1 MNMLDITTIGT
12 LDMDGLLKAV
22 VDMYDLIPADRAAAR
37 IKIKARAK
45 ALGCLDDFEEYIKAM
60 NATDGGM
67 GGGGQAEPSP
77 QVILRRAPDGR
88 VMQTIENFRSVMEGD
103 PYYRSMRRN
112 LMTGRV
118 EIERDGEIRAWNE
131 VENSRSKEH
140 CSAGYWLRGDQCHQ
154 DAFNIVSSERAYN
167 PLVELLE
174 SLEWDG
180 KPRIEELLI
189 KWMKCEDCAYSREVS
204 RLIFAGGVHRA
215 FRPGC
220 KFDEVPILIG
230 EKQGEGKSTFI
241 KWLAMDEKYF
251 NDNIS
256 EFDGQKGIEALQG
269 KWIVEIS
276 EMLAFKRAKEVE
288 SIKAYISR
296 QTDYYRAPYERFA
309 DDYPRRCIFIGTS
322 NSAEILSDRTGN
334 RRFYPIIIHSNG
346 FELNDHRDEIQE
358 YISQCWAEAVA
369 LFRENKLHPYANRQL
384 MDVIKAAQ
392 ESAVEE
398 DGRIGLIEK
407 YLKYKPV
414 GYEVCTYELWY
425 DALGNDP
432 DLRKPNIN
440 LDLKPL
446 KQLMGLFDEWKRS
459 SKRVSTTKY
468 GQQRVWIKQKSAVII
483 EDDDKMPFED

>member
-1 MNMLDITTIGT
+1 MLDINTISA
-12 LDMDGLLKAV
+12 MDADQLLQAA
-22 VDMYDLIPADRAAAR
+22 VDMYDLIPADKAAAR

-45 ALGCLDDFEEYIKAM
+45 ALGCLEDFESYLQTLDDFDSKDAE
-60 NATDGGM
+60 GR
-67 GGGGQAEPSP
+67 AEPSS

-88 VMQTIENFRSVMEGD
+88 VMQTIENFRSAMEGD
-103 PYYRSMRRN
+103 PYYRTMRRN
-112 LMTGRV
+112 MMTGRV
-118 EIERDGEIRAWNE
+118 ELERDGEIKIWNE
-131 VENSRSKEH
+131 IENSRSKEYL
-140 CSAGYWLRGDQCHQ
+140 STVYGLRSDQCHQ
-154 DAFNIVSSERAYN
+154 DAFNIVSSVRSYN
-167 PLVELLE
+167 PVTDMLE
-174 SLEWDG
+174 ALEWDG
-180 KPRIEELLI
+180 KPRIETLLI
-189 KWMKCEDCAYSREVS
+189 KWLRCDDTAYSREVS

-241 KWLAMDEKYF
+241 KWLAMEESYF

-322 NSAEILSDRTGN
+322 NNAEILSDRTGN
-334 RRFYPIIIHSNG
+334 RRFYPITIHSNG
-346 FELNDHRDEIQE
+346 FELNDHRDEIRE
-358 YISQCWAEAVA
+358 DIAQCWAEAVA
-369 LFRENKLHPYANRQL
+369 LFREGKIHPYANREL
-384 MDVIKAAQ
+384 MDEIKQAQ

-398 DGRIGLIEK
+398 DARLGLLER
-407 YLKYKPV
+407 YLATKAV
-414 GYEVCTYELWY
+414 GDTVCTYDLWY
-425 DALGNDP
+425 EALDNDP
-432 DLRKPNIN
+432 ELRKPNVN

-446 KQLMGLFDEWKRS
+446 CQLMRFFAEWDRC
-459 SKRVSTTKY
+459 STRQQTKY
-468 GQQRVWIKQKSAVII
+468 GQQRVWIKRKGTFVRVA
-483 EDDDKMPFED
+483 DDKMPFET

>member
-1 MNMLDITTIGT
+1 MLDVASIST
-12 LDMDGLLKAV
+12 MDVDELLKAV
-22 VDMYDLIPADRAAAR
+22 VDMYDLIPADKAAAK

-45 ALGCLDDFEEYIKAM
+45 ALGVIDDFEEYLMAMDSASSVEAREKA
-60 NATDGGM
+60 
-67 GGGGQAEPSP
+67 QPSP
-77 QVILRRAPDGR
+77 QVLLRRAPDGR
-88 VMQTIENFRSVMEGD
+88 VMQTIENFRAAMEVD

-112 LMTGRV
+112 LMSGRV
-118 EIERDGEIRAWNE
+118 EIERDGEIKRWND
-131 VENSRSKEH
+131 VEDSLSKEH
-140 CSAGYWLRGDQCHQ
+140 MSMVYGLRGDQYHR
-154 DAFNIVSSERAYN
+154 DAFNIVSSSKAYN
-167 PLVELLE
+167 PVTDMLE
-174 SLEWDG
+174 ALEWDG

-241 KWLAMDEKYF
+241 KWLAMQDEFF

-256 EFDGQKGIEALQG
+256 DFDSQKGIEALQG

-276 EMLAFKRAKEVE
+276 EMLALKRAKEVE

-296 QTDYYRAPYERFA
+296 QTDFYRVPYAQYPE
-309 DDYPRRCIFIGTS
+309 DYPRRCIFIGTS
-322 NSAEILSDRTGN
+322 NCAEILSDRTGN

-346 FELNDHRDEIQE
+346 FELNDHRDEIKE
-358 YISQCWAEAVA
+358 YIAQCWAEAVA
-369 LFRENKLHPYANRQL
+369 LFREGKLQPYVKREVLDA
-384 MDVIKAAQ
+384 VKKAQ
-392 ESAVEE
+392 EAAVEE

-407 YLKYKPV
+407 YLKNKPA

-432 DLRKPNIN
+432 DLKKPNVN

-446 KQLMGLFDEWKRS
+446 KQLMGLFDEWERTGD
-459 SKRVSTTKY
+459 RIYTEKY
-468 GQQRVWIKQKSAVII
+468 GRQRVWIKRKKMTLL
-483 EDDDKMPFED
+483 DDDDEKLPFED

>member
-1 MNMLDITTIGT
+1 MLDISTIGA
-12 LDMDGLLKAV
+12 MDTDQLLGAV
-22 VDMYDLIPADRAAAR
+22 VDMYDLIPADKAAAR

-45 ALGCLDDFEEYIKAM
+45 ALGCLEDFEEYLKAM
-60 NATDGGM
+60 DATDSGMDRGGK
-67 GGGGQAEPSP
+67 AEPSP
-77 QVILRRAPDGR
+77 QVLLRRAPDGR
-88 VMQTIENFRSVMEGD
+88 VMQTIENFRSAMEGD
-103 PYYRSMRRN
+103 PYYKSMRRN
-112 LMTGRV
+112 LMSGRV
-118 EIERDGEIRAWNE
+118 ELERDGELKQWNE
-131 VENSRSKEH
+131 VENSRSKEYL
-140 CSAGYWLRGDQCHQ
+140 SLVYGLRGDQCHQ
-154 DAFNIVSSERAYN
+154 DAFNIVSSTRAYN
-167 PLVELLE
+167 PVTDMLE

-180 KPRIEELLI
+180 IPRIENLLI

-241 KWLAMDEKYF
+241 KWLAMDDKYF

-334 RRFYPIIIHSNG
+334 RRFYPILIHSNG
-346 FELNDHRDEIQE
+346 FELNDHRDEIKE

-369 LFRENKLHPYANRQL
+369 LFRENKLQPYANRRL
-384 MDVIKAAQ
+384 LEDIKKAQ
-392 ESAVEE
+392 EAAVEE
-398 DGRIGLIEK
+398 DGRIGLIER
-407 YLKYKPV
+407 YLSTKPV
-414 GYEVCTYELWY
+414 GYDVCTYELWY

-432 DLRKPNIN
+432 DLRKPNHN

-446 KQLMGLFDEWKRS
+446 RQLMNMFDEWERQ
-459 SKRVSTTKY
+459 STPQYTAKY
-468 GQQRVWIKQKSAVII
+468 GRQRVWVKKSGGQLSMK
-483 EDDDKMPFED
+483 DDDKLPFED

>member
-1 MNMLDITTIGT
+1 MLDVASIST
-12 LDMDGLLKAV
+12 MDVDELLKAV
-22 VDMYDLIPADRAAAR
+22 VDMYDLIPADKAAAK

-45 ALGCLDDFEEYIKAM
+45 ALGVIDDFEEYLMAMDSASSVEAREKA
-60 NATDGGM
+60 
-67 GGGGQAEPSP
+67 QPSP
-77 QVILRRAPDGR
+77 QVLLRRAPDGR
-88 VMQTIENFRSVMEGD
+88 VMQTIENFRAAMEVD

-112 LMTGRV
+112 LMSGRV
-118 EIERDGEIRAWNE
+118 EIERDGEIKRWND
-131 VENSRSKEH
+131 VEDSLSKEH
-140 CSAGYWLRGDQCHQ
+140 MSMVYGLRGDQCHR
-154 DAFNIVSSERAYN
+154 DAFNIVSSSRAYN
-167 PLVELLE
+167 PVTDMLE
-174 SLEWDG
+174 ALEWDG

-241 KWLAMDEKYF
+241 KWLAMQDDFF

-256 EFDGQKGIEALQG
+256 DFDSQKGIEALQG

-276 EMLAFKRAKEVE
+276 EMLALKRAKEVE

-296 QTDYYRAPYERFA
+296 QTDFYRVPYAQYPE
-309 DDYPRRCIFIGTS
+309 DYPRRCIFIGTS
-322 NSAEILSDRTGN
+322 NCAEILSDRTGN

-346 FELNDHRDEIQE
+346 FELNDHRDEVKE
-358 YISQCWAEAVA
+358 YIAQCWAEAVA
-369 LFRENKLHPYANRQL
+369 LFREGKLQPYVKREVLDA
-384 MDVIKAAQ
+384 VKKAQ
-392 ESAVEE
+392 EAAVEE

-407 YLKYKPV
+407 YLKTKPV

-432 DLRKPNIN
+432 DLKKPNVN

-446 KQLMGLFDEWKRS
+446 KQLMHLFDEWERTGD
-459 SKRVSTTKY
+459 RVYTDKY
-468 GQQRVWIKQKSAVII
+468 GRQRVWIKRGKMTLL
-483 EDDDKMPFED
+483 DDDDEKLPFED